1 MKKSLA
7 LGSLSILVFAL
18 LLAGCGPKQTPTE
31 SGQSVDEQ
39 PVSETS
45 VTDVSPLTEEEGQ
58 RSETSQETSQPGGSV
73 IDWSKQFPGTE
84 SSPEEER
91 AEKSA
96 EPSFVDEA
104 GTTQEEA
111 LEGLASV
118 GLPAWSPDGARIAF
132 LSFLE
137 EGPWDIWVMNANGS
151 NPRKL
156 TNTPAKEGLFSWA
169 PTGREIAFLSFSE
182 KKGQSDIFL
191 SNADGSDVR
200 NLTNTTNLELDPR
213 WSPDG
218 ARIAFV
224 SSPDEY
230 QCDIWVMNPDGTDQ
244 RNLTNDPNYYEV
256 YPRWSPDGTRIAFVS
271 SPDEGQC
278 DIWVMNADGSERRIV
293 VYNTGEISPC
303 TWSSDGTRIAFV
315 SSSDEDQCDIW
326 VMNADGSDR
335 RTLTSDRATELAP
348 QWSPDG
354 AKIAFYSTS
363 GEGQT
368 DIWVMN
374 ADGTNPRNLTNN
386 PAEEGLFSWSP
397 DGTRIAFTSRSTQN
411 DSSIW
416 VINADGNNLQR
427 LTQPVLEVTIE
438 EKRAETQQLVD
449 SLEQLKTAIVEKIDS
464 DVEAVSISF
473 TDVKDYW
480 RAKRWADIFRVPLR
494 LIEGT
499 LSALSTAY
507 DLLTLSASSQI
518 AIGTAESTSQ
528 ILSVFATINGVWEA
542 GEKLQLALDGP
553 SYTAAI
559 DEMLEDAD
567 ATTVPPFG
575 FDRGYYRR
583 TILNHLW
590 GVAGQSP
597 LVIVGRASSL
607 QREGLSVV
615 SGALAVRS
623 KIQKSI
629 DLLVAEIE
637 QEGISD
643 DFPLEECVAQLEDLT
658 SQIVLSQNRSIES
671 IDYDAYLVVGNSHS
685 RHQLSTTLGS
695 IGALYAA
702 FGRLAGILDEV
713 LKIETTTEVVK
724 VATAAGNAALFYS
737 GTYSIEGLAEG
748 IKVFTRVATPIAI
761 VVDLH
766 KVLEYGNPE
775 EAYYSIPQEMMLAL
789 PVELSNLWMLANDVE
804 TSIRYL
810 ANLPLKQEVPVGE
823 SPGVV
828 EVHPGESIQQAI
840 DKAPEGAVI
849 CLDPGTY
856 KENLVIEDSIILRG
870 QGQTPNTVRI
880 IEAGDSYGVIQI
892 VGDQEIEVTI
902 QNVTVSGGNNNG
914 IIAFGK
920 ARVSLHNADILN
932 HWAGI
937 CIVDAAQATLQDCG
951 VSNNTVGL
959 SAWNTAQ
966 AIITNCNLSQNSMSG
981 LLVCDSACV
990 SIKNSLVVGGESGLV
1005 VNNSAQ
1011 ITLQESTL
1019 SDNRRSGVLLSS
1031 KAVAEIS
1038 KCHILCNGKYGVLA
1052 YSASCVDAMEEDS
1065 KFTGQVT
1072 GRGNA
1077 IPGPDKPDGNKQ
1089 GALCPAYP
1097 GWPWPEGF
1105 LVQEFGQQPAQVEE
1119 PHPEIPPIEAIPEPV
1134 LVLDHLTRE
1143 SVAEF
1148 LSQHPVGGKAWV
1160 RFEKKSGVSKDEI
1173 YAVASALKEQEYIQD
1188 YLRSPF
1194 GSRFAITWTTQKGSN
1209 YLREPDMEEISEGYQ
1224 GMSRDFDGFVYEQ
1237 NIMVALYE
1245 KDDIR
1250 VTGIQQD
1257 GSYARVEYTW
1267 KRGRTTPIF
1276 DILQPVIS
1284 SNMVEEFSAGKR
1296 YDYEAYFSLYDDGW
1310 RVEACY

>member
-18 LLAGCGPKQTPTE
+18 LLSGCGPRETPTE
-31 SGQSVDEQ
+31 RGQSVDEQ

-45 VTDVSPLTEEEGQ
+45 VTDVAPLIEEEGQ
-58 RSETSQETSQPGGSV
+58 RSETAQETSQPGGSV
-73 IDWSKQFPGTE
+73 IDWSKPFPGTE
-84 SSPEEER
+84 SSPEEKR
-91 AEKSA
+91 AEESVK
-96 EPSFVDEA
+96 PSLVAEA

-137 EGPWDIWVMNANGS
+137 KGPWDIWVMNANGS
-151 NPRKL
+151 NLRKL

-169 PTGREIAFLSFSE
+169 PTGREIVFLSFSE
-182 KKGQSDIFL
+182 EGQSDIFV
-191 SNADGSDVR
+191 SNADGSDTR
-200 NLTNTTNLELDPR
+200 NLTNTTDLELDPR

-230 QCDIWVMNPDGTDQ
+230 QCDIWVMNADGTDQ

-271 SPDEGQC
+271 SSDEGQY
-278 DIWVMNADGSERRIV
+278 DIWVMNVDGSERRIV

-303 TWSSDGTRIAFV
+303 TWSPDGTRIAFV
-315 SSSDEDQCDIW
+315 SSSDGDQCNIW

-335 RTLTSDRATELAP
+335 RTLTSDRAMELAP

-397 DGTRIAFTSRSTQN
+397 DGMRIAFSSGSTQN

-416 VINADGNNLQR
+416 VINADGSNLQR
-427 LTQPVLEVTIE
+427 LPQPVLEVTIE
-438 EKRAETQQLVD
+438 EKGAETQQLVD
-449 SLEQLKTAIVEKIDS
+449 SLKQLKTAIMEKIDS
-464 DVEAVSISF
+464 DVEAVSIAF

-499 LSALSTAY
+499 LSALSTAH
-507 DLLTLSASSQI
+507 DLLTLSGSSQT
-518 AIGTAESTSQ
+518 AIGAAESTSQ
-528 ILSVFATINGVWEA
+528 ILSVFAMINGAWEA
-542 GEKLQLALDGP
+542 GDKLQLALDGP
-553 SYTAAI
+553 SYTVALDA
-559 DEMLEDAD
+559 MLEDAD
-567 ATTVPPFG
+567 STTVPPFG
-575 FDRGYYRR
+575 FERGYYQR

-590 GVAGQSP
+590 GVDGQSP
-597 LVIVGRASSL
+597 LVIVERASSV

-623 KIQKSI
+623 KIQESF

-637 QEGISD
+637 QQGISD

-658 SQIVLSQNRSIES
+658 SQIVLSKSRSIES
-671 IDYDAYLVVGNSHS
+671 IDYDAYLAVGNSYS
-685 RHQLSTTLGS
+685 RHELSTSLGS
-695 IGALYAA
+695 IGALYAV
-702 FGRLAGILDEV
+702 FGHLAGILDEA
-713 LKIETTTEVVK
+713 LEIETTTEVVK
-724 VATAAGNAALFYS
+724 VAAAAGNAVLLYS
-737 GTYSIEGLAEG
+737 GTYSIKGLAEG
-748 IKVFTRVATPIAI
+748 IKVFTRVATPTAI

-766 KVLEYGNPE
+766 TDLKYGHPE
-775 EAYYSIPQEMMLAL
+775 EAYYSVPQEIVLAL
-789 PVELSNLWMLANDVE
+789 PVELSNLWVLVNDVE

-810 ANLPLKQEVPVGE
+810 AGLPLEQEVLVGE
-823 SPGVV
+823 SPCVV
-828 EVHPGESIQQAI
+828 EVHPGESIQKAI
-840 DKAPEGAVI
+840 DQAPKGAVL
-849 CLDPGTY
+849 CLEPGSY
-856 KENLVIEDSIILRG
+856 KENLVIEKSIILRG
-870 QGQTPNTVRI
+870 QGQSPNTVRI
-880 IEAGDSYGVIQI
+880 IGVGDSTGVIQI
-892 VGDQEIEVTI
+892 MGDEEIQVIIQKVSVTH
-902 QNVTVSGGNNNG
+902 GNNNG
-914 IIAFGK
+914 IVVFGK
-920 ARVSLHNADILN
+920 AGVLLDDTDILD
-932 HWAGI
+932 HGVGI
-937 CIVDAAQATLQDCG
+937 CVVDAARVTLRDCD
-951 VSNNTVGL
+951 VSDNRTGLTV
-959 SAWNTAQ
+959 WNAAQ
-966 AIITNCNLSQNSMSG
+966 VRIADCNLAHNSMSG
-981 LLVCDSACV
+981 LLACDSAHV
-990 SIKNSLVVGGESGLV
+990 SVKNSFIVGGDSGLV
-1005 VNNSAQ
+1005 VNHSAQ

-1019 SDNRRSGVLLSS
+1019 SDNARVGVLLSS

-1038 KCHILCNGKYGVLA
+1038 NCHILRNTRYGILG
-1052 YSASCVDAMEEDS
+1052 YSASCIDVIEEDS
-1065 KFTGQVT
+1065 EFTGQVT
-1072 GRGNA
+1072 GRGNI

-1089 GALCPAYP
+1089 GALCPSYP
-1097 GWPWPEGF
+1097 GEPWPEGF
-1105 LVQEFGQQPAQVEE
+1105 LVQEFGQQPVQVEE
-1119 PHPEIPPIEAIPEPV
+1119 PDPEFPPIEPITEPV
-1134 LVLDHLTRE
+1134 LVLDQLTRE
-1143 SVAEF
+1143 SVAKF

-1160 RFEKKSGVSKDEI
+1160 RFEREQGTSKDEI
-1173 YAVASALKEQEYIQD
+1173 YAVASALKEQGYIQD

-1194 GSRFAITWTTQKGSN
+1194 GSRFAITWTTSKGSN
-1209 YLREPDMEEISEGYQ
+1209 YLREPEMEEISERYR
-1224 GMSRDFDGFVYEQ
+1224 GMSRDLDGFVYEQ

-1245 KDDIR
+1245 KDDIC
-1250 VTGIQQD
+1250 VTGIQRE
-1257 GSYARVEYTW
+1257 GSSARVEYTW

-1284 SNMVEEFSAGKR
+1284 SNMVEKFSAGER

-1310 RVEACY
+1310 RVEICY